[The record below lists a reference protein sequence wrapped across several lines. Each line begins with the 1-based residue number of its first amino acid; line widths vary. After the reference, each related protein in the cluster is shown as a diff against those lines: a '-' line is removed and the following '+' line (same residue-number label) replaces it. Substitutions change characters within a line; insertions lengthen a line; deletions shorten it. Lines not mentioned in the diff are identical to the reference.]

1 MNNQKILKE
10 RWEDIDKKLSSFY
23 ETNNKTNRK
32 FRDAIQDI
40 LDSIKFTPD
49 EIYSYA
55 DIKYIAKLQKKIKDL
70 KSKGKLKGYTGYL
83 LDKLY
88 KSLKLKNN
96 EVLKGL
102 FMVEMY
108 KKNEEQEIDEMKLY
122 KEVAQISYEIETKRI
137 IKKKPEKEKH
147 LSLPD
152 AFIYS
157 LLINPVYNG
166 WKWTDYKDGNN
177 NYYATMLYDKVE
189 DLMNRN
195 APLDVYSPELSKV
208 FDKEQRSYL
217 NKKKDIIKEDIYID
231 EFYGS
236 IDDVVCYIANASALK
251 GIADSGF
258 NKVQFVAVLDEATTD
273 MCLSLDGQIF
283 DIYEWNTYDRYSKA
297 DDKNVVYKTK
307 GLKLG
312 ENLPP
317 IDNGYHHCRSTIY
330 PYNE

>member
-23 ETNNKTNRK
+23 QNNKKINKK
-32 FRDAIQDI
+32 FKDAIQDI

-70 KSKGKLKGYTGYL
+70 KSKGNLKGYTGYL
-83 LDKLY
+83 LNKLY

-102 FMVEMY
+102 FMVEFY
-108 KKNEEQEIDEMKLY
+108 KKNEQLDEIETTLF
-122 KEVAQISYEIETKRI
+122 ESVAEISYETEIKRI
-137 IKKKPEKEKH
+137 KPKRWKH
-147 LSLPD
+147 LTLPD

-157 LLINPVYNG
+157 LLINPVHNG
-166 WKWTDYKDGNN
+166 YKWFDFKDGQI

-189 DLMNRN
+189 DLMNRE
-195 APLDVYSPELSKV
+195 AVLDVDNPELDNV
-208 FDKEQRSYL
+208 FIKEQRSYL
-217 NKKKDIIKEDIYID
+217 NKKKDIPKEDIYID

-236 IDDVVCYIANASALK
+236 IDDLVCYIANVSALK
-251 GIADSGF
+251 GMADSGVE
-258 NKVQFVAVLDEATTD
+258 KVQFVAVIDEATTD
-273 MCLSLDGQIF
+273 MCQSLNGQVF
-283 DIYEWNTYDRYSKA
+283 DIYEWNTYQRYSKA
-297 DDKNVVYKTK
+297 DDKNIVYKTK

-330 PYNE
+330 PYRE